1 MNNKKSHMT
10 ISWLSCFRI
19 ILLVI
24 TIVLLALN
32 IFQLTKLN
40 KWSQKAND
48 LEKRIVAI
56 ESNEQNSDSGFDYAT
71 YYDMIDQ
78 KADAALNKVIA
89 IVGVLVTVVTIFG
102 GLIAFKAPSDL
113 ERKQSK
119 LEEQLKDVKNE
130 LEGQLKEIR
139 NITEK
144 SKISLTILDS
154 NNKSNPLEKI
164 HSLSSFIDDYKGKEE
179 LLSDVY
185 LERGIIYDD
194 IKEYEKAREDYTKSH
209 RLGLDNLSFYNVMGV
224 LYNKM
229 LLSEDNS
236 SVKRK
241 EFFELSKKYYEN
253 AIENA
258 SENDNLSNTYCNYA
272 CLMGDFHLYDEA
284 FRLFNEAKCEDPDN
298 YTAFLNEAL
307 TYESIKK
314 YEEAL
319 ALYTRCIDKN
329 PDYAD
334 ARTCRIDL
342 VSKMLVIDPENSLLK
357 MYYNEDHEYLTKE
370 SRTLKIIENRY
381 SQSIRKTMIDELIS
395 KIDSKIAELEKEE
408 QDGGTDDNDFFD
420 SFFDDDE

>member
-78 KADAALNKVIA
+78 KADAALNKVVA

-139 NITEK
+139 NIAEK

-164 HSLSSFIDDYKGKEE
+164 HFLSSFIDDYKDKEE
-179 LLSDVY
+179 FLSDVY
-185 LERGIIYDD
+185 FERGVIYDD
-194 IKEYEKAREDYTKSH
+194 IKEYEKAREDYIKSH
-209 RLGLDNLSFYNVMGV
+209 KLGLDNLIFYNVMGV
-224 LYNKM
+224 LYNKK
-229 LLSEDNS
+229 LLNEANS
-236 SVKRK
+236 SLKRK
-241 EFFELSKKYYEN
+241 EFFELSKKNYDN
-253 AIENA
+253 AIESA
-258 SENDNLSNTYCNYA
+258 SKNDNLSMIYCNYA
-272 CLMGDFHLYDEA
+272 CLMVDFHLYDEA
-284 FRLFNEAKCEDPDN
+284 FELFNKAKCEDPDN

-314 YEEAL
+314 NDEAL
-319 ALYTRCIDKN
+319 ALYTRCIEKN
-329 PDYAD
+329 PDFVD
-334 ARTCRIDL
+334 ARKYRIDL
-342 VSKMLVIDPENSLLK
+342 VSRMLITDSENLLLK
-357 MYYNEDHEYLTKE
+357 TYYNEDHEYLTKE
-370 SRTLKIIENRY
+370 SRMLKIIENRY
-381 SQSIRKTMIDELIS
+381 SQSVSKSMIDELIS
-395 KIDSKIAELEKEE
+395 KIDSKITELEEE
-408 QDGGTDDNDFFD
+408 KDEETDDNDNFD
-420 SFFDDDE
+420 SFFDDEE